1 MNLLVLTTL
10 PHYLAITAVDS
21 KDITYKFIIFTSTS
35 LSVIWHSTNEQNM
48 IIMFLDYFF
57 ALTWFLYEVD
67 KTFHNDELLT
77 RTILLNF
84 LIFYMNMHIKYNDS
98 YIINHSFWHLLS
110 ALKSYYL
117 ARSSYNVEGPQDNY

>member
-10 PHYLAITAVDS
+10 PHYLVITAVNP

-35 LSVIWHSTNEQNM
+35 LSVIWHTTNEQNM

-57 ALTWFLYEVD
+57 ALAWFLYEID
-67 KTFHNDELLT
+67 KSFHNQDILI
-77 RTILLNF
+77 RTMVLNF
-84 LIFYMNMHIKYNDS
+84 LIFYMNMHIKYNNS
-98 YIINHSFWHLLS
+98 YKINHSLWHLLS

-117 ARSSYNVEGPQDNY
+117 ARSSYNVEGLQDSY